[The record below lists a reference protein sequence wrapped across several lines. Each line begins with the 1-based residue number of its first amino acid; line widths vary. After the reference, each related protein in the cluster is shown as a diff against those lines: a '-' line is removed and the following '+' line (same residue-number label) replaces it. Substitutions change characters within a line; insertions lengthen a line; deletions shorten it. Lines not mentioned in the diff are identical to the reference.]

1 MSAFTRACSRAIASI
16 PRPPVATFGAAV
28 VASIVNAAIIAA
40 IAILPWPDAVAER
53 RITALMWL
61 GLSQTA
67 LLAIVIISWA
77 WGRPDSLNLNV
88 AGQGIALDF
97 DAPSKEPDL

>member
-1 MSAFTRACSRAIASI
+1 MSPVLRFINAI

-28 VASIVNAAIIAA
+28 VASVVNAAIIAA
-40 IAILPWPDAVAER
+40 IALRAWPDAVAPD
-53 RITALMWL
+53 RIKALMWL

-97 DAPSKEPDL
+97 DAPPKESDQ